1 MSFSPSFS
9 SPLPRPSQVT
19 ASLRRDHDIIRKVLR
34 ATEICIKLLKEG
46 KEIPSAILLDTVDF
60 IMNFIDRCHHHAK
73 EEHGLFAA
81 LEATGMPRENSAIG
95 TMLREH
101 EEAG

>member
-1 MSFSPSFS
+1 
-9 SPLPRPSQVT
+9 
-19 ASLRRDHDIIRKVLR
+19 
-34 ATEICIKLLKEG
+34 LK
-46 KEIPSAILLDTVDF
+46 DTVDF

-73 EEHGLFAA
+73 EEHGLFGA